1 MANAKHI
8 PRWRDFR
15 STLSRRGVTTASF
28 LLLGATAAVFFFAP
42 GGSYGLSE
50 SSNSPETSPGL
61 SVKASTVEIQREYR
75 TVKSFIGRVEAARS
89 SELGFEIAGLVTEVR
104 SDEGDQ
110 VNGGEI
116 LARLDTER
124 LRSRRQEL
132 AARRD
137 QATAQLKEMKNG
149 PRQEDIAEARAN
161 VEHWRAKL
169 ELARLTSDRVRTAA
183 SLSAVSSQE
192 WDNARLNM
200 ETVAAQLSAAREQ
213 LEKLETG
220 TRYEQIEAQEAIVRQ
235 FDSQIATVDV
245 DIRKSRLI
253 APYSGRIAKRLIDE
267 GQVLTAGQPVV
278 RLLEDAK
285 LEVRVGVARK
295 VAAALQVGSPA
306 QIVVTGIPQSAYVKA
321 VLPERE
327 RRTRTVTVL
336 FRVEGDVEAVQVG
349 DVAELRLEQAVQGD
363 GFWLPLTALSES
375 IRGLWSAYALVPEP
389 GNASGFRVEQHQVE
403 LIHTE
408 TYRAYVRGTIAD
420 GDLVVIQGVHRL
432 TPGQVVALSL

>member
-137 QATAQLKEMKNG
+137 QAAAQLKEMKNG

-200 ETVAAQLSAAREQ
+200 EAVAAQLSAARGNWRNW
-213 LEKLETG
+213 KP
-220 TRYEQIEAQEAIVRQ
+220 AP
-235 FDSQIATVDV
+235 ATSRSK
-245 DIRKSRLI
+245 RKRRSYGSSIHRSPPWTWTSGSR
-253 APYSGRIAKRLIDE
+253 A
-267 GQVLTAGQPVV
+267 
-278 RLLEDAK
+278 
-285 LEVRVGVARK
+285 
-295 VAAALQVGSPA
+295 
-306 QIVVTGIPQSAYVKA
+306 
-321 VLPERE
+321 
-327 RRTRTVTVL
+327 
-336 FRVEGDVEAVQVG
+336 
-349 DVAELRLEQAVQGD
+349 
-363 GFWLPLTALSES
+363 
-375 IRGLWSAYALVPEP
+375 
-389 GNASGFRVEQHQVE
+389 
-403 LIHTE
+403 
-408 TYRAYVRGTIAD
+408 
-420 GDLVVIQGVHRL
+420 
-432 TPGQVVALSL
+432 

>member
-1 MANAKHI
+1 MSKPKI
-8 PRWRDFR
+8 LF
-15 STLSRRGVTTASF
+15 TASF
-28 LLLGATAAVFFFAP
+28 LLLGATAAVFFAP

-50 SSNSPETSPGL
+50 NDNPPEVTPGL
-61 SVKASTVEIQREYR
+61 SVKASTVEIQQEYR

-89 SELGFEIAGLVTEVR
+89 SELGFEIAGLITEVR
-104 SDEGDQ
+104 IDEGDQ
-110 VNGGEI
+110 VKRGRI
-116 LARLDTER
+116 LAKLDTER

-132 AARRD
+132 VARRD
-137 QATAQLKEMKNG
+137 QAAAQLDEMKNG
-149 PRQEDIAEARAN
+149 PREEDINEVRAN

-169 ELARLTSDRVRTAA
+169 ELARLTSARVRTAA

-200 ETVAAQLSAAREQ
+200 EAVAAQLSATREQ

-253 APYSGRIAKRLIDE
+253 APYSGRIAKRWIDE

-285 LEVRVGVARK
+285 LEVRVGVTRE

-306 QIVVTGIPQSAYVKA
+306 QIVVAGIPQSAYVKA

-336 FRVEGDVEAVQVG
+336 FRVEGGVGAVQVG
-349 DVAELRLEQAVQGD
+349 DVAKLRVKQVVQGD

-375 IRGLWSAYALVPEP
+375 MRGLWSAYTLVPEP
-389 GNASGFRVEQHQVE
+389 GNASGLRVEQHQVE
-403 LIHTE
+403 LIHPE
-408 TYRAYVRGTIAD
+408 TDRAYVRGTIAD

-432 TPGQVVALSL
+432 TPGQVVALSR